1 MTAVP
6 SEMVIC
12 NTVCEAEPEFKR
24 IITDLDVL
32 VARLVQAKNSTVRIS
47 DLLIGVEY
55 ATEDCDYGAKPSP
68 PEFFT
73 IKCFDLIDSLRTEV
87 DCIIQINDRLL
98 RHIQEVE

>member
-1 MTAVP
+1 MSAVP

-12 NTVCEAEPEFKR
+12 NTVYEAEPEFKR

-32 VARLVQAKNSTVRIS
+32 VNRLVQAKNSTVRIS
-47 DLLIGVEY
+47 DLLIGVEH
-55 ATEDCDYGAKPSP
+55 ATEDCDYSAKPSP
-68 PEFFT
+68 PDYFT
-73 IKCFDLIDSLRTEV
+73 ITCFDLIDSLRTEV